1 MISHYKAFGA
11 KVKEEPAGGMG
22 KGDRARRGRS
32 FEGPERKK
40 NAARLGGIL
49 RAWVKTQRL
58 ENWGARRAAFRPHF
72 LRAPCGAAARGPPVD
87 GICSGQVNCPC
98 AKVLGGAQNACT
110 ARCAA
115 PRCGAP
121 KERKK
126 KCRPV
131 GRHFERLDKNSALG
145 ELGSATGS
153 LQAALLAR
161 PVRRCRPGTP
171 GGWNMLGASELPLRQ
186 GFGRG
191 PKRLYGAVRRP
202 ALRGPEGAQEKMPPG
217 WAAF

>member
-49 RAWVKTQRL
+49 RDWVKTQRL

-87 GICSGQVNCPC
+87 GICWGQVKCPC

-126 KCRPV
+126 NAA
-131 GRHFERLDKNSALG
+131 RLGGILRDWVKTQRLENWGARR
-145 ELGSATGS
+145 
-153 LQAALLAR
+153 AALR
-161 PVRRCRPGTP
+161 PYCFCTEAAIPCSAMVCWYSAYRI
-171 GGWNMLGASELPLRQ
+171 AS
-186 GFGRG
+186 
-191 PKRLYGAVRRP
+191 VSNH
-202 ALRGPEGAQEKMPPG
+202 
-217 WAAF
+217 

>member
-49 RAWVKTQRL
+49 RDWVKTQRL

-87 GICSGQVNCPC
+87 GICWGQVNCPC

-126 KCRPV
+126 KCRPA

-153 LQAALLAR
+153 LQAVLFVVCRLKPLKTLAFF
-161 PVRRCRPGTP
+161 T
-171 GGWNMLGASELPLRQ
+171 LKSEITSTVTSILRL
-186 GFGRG
+186 FSSC
-191 PKRLYGAVRRP
+191 
-202 ALRGPEGAQEKMPPG
+202 
-217 WAAF
+217 

>member
-1 MISHYKAFGA
+1 MKA
-11 KVKEEPAGGMG
+11 
-22 KGDRARRGRS
+22 RS
-32 FEGPERKK
+32 AKK

-87 GICSGQVNCPC
+87 GICWGQVNCPC

-131 GRHFERLDKNSALG
+131 GRHFERLGKNSALG

-153 LQAALLAR
+153 LEAVFQS
-161 PVRRCRPGTP
+161 
-171 GGWNMLGASELPLRQ
+171 SER
-186 GFGRG
+186 
-191 PKRLYGAVRRP
+191 
-202 ALRGPEGAQEKMPPG
+202 
-217 WAAF
+217 

>member
-40 NAARLGGIL
+40 
-49 RAWVKTQRL
+49 
-58 ENWGARRAAFRPHF
+58 
-72 LRAPCGAAARGPPVD
+72 
-87 GICSGQVNCPC
+87 
-98 AKVLGGAQNACT
+98 
-110 ARCAA
+110 
-115 PRCGAP
+115 
-121 KERKK
+121 

-131 GRHFERLDKNSALG
+131 GRHFGSLGKNSALG

-153 LQAALLAR
+153 LEAALLAR

-171 GGWNMLGASELPLRQ
+171 GGWNMLGANELPLRQ

-202 ALRGPEGAQEKMPPG
+202 ALRGPEGAQEKMPPD